1 MGTVDL
7 TLRGDP
13 RSRTCV
19 ADIADGICGRR
30 ADKAFLDADLDLKAG
45 TGQIVVAL
53 LCDFHDEQGER
64 RPDIFKDDGTLHTG
78 RIVEIA
84 TASAPDLLS

>member
-1 MGTVDL
+1 MGSVDL

-19 ADIADGICGRR
+19 ADITGGICGRR
-30 ADKAFLDADLDLKAG
+30 ADKAFMDAELDLKAG

-53 LCDFHDEQGER
+53 LCDLHAEQGER
-64 RPDIFKDDGTLHTG
+64 RPDILKDDGTLHAG

>member
-1 MGTVDL
+1 MGSVDL

-19 ADIADGICGRR
+19 ADIAGGICGRR
-30 ADKAFLDADLDLKAG
+30 ADKALLDAELDLKAG

-53 LCDFHDEQGER
+53 LCDFHAEQGER
-64 RPDIFKDDGTLHTG
+64 PPDLFKDDGTLHAG
-78 RIVEIA
+78 QIIEIA
-84 TASAPDLLS
+84 TASAPDRLS

>member
-1 MGTVDL
+1 VGTVDL

-19 ADIADGICGRR
+19 ADIAGGICGRR
-30 ADKAFLDADLDLKAG
+30 ADKAFLDVELDLKAG

-53 LCDFHDEQGER
+53 FCDVHAAQGER
-64 RPDIFKDDGTLHTG
+64 RPDILRDDGTLHAG
-78 RIVEIA
+78 QIVEIA
-84 TASAPDLLS
+84 TASTPDLLN